1 MRYKR
6 KSYILEGSIKGYGL
20 LSIYLTLF
28 LYIETENQGLFYGA
42 AGSLKKWSNYSTHP
56 LSNSPVKE

>member
-28 LYIETENQGLFYGA
+28 LYIENGEPRPVLRCGVVFEEMVKLF
-42 AGSLKKWSNYSTHP
+42 
-56 LSNSPVKE
+56 

>member
-28 LYIETENQGLFYGA
+28 LYIRNGEPRPVLRCGVVFEEMVKLFYT
-42 AGSLKKWSNYSTHP
+42 SIIQ
-56 LSNSPVKE
+56 LSS